1 MIWIILGSVP
11 AEGGQPID
19 VLAAYPGKYMQR
31 VFDDISYGYARAQE
45 LGKTY
50 RPVAMYWMQGEADQ
64 TKGTTKADYQAIFD
78 TMQQRVDAHASAVCG
93 EEVHVPI
100 LLISSAA
107 G

>member
-1 MIWIILGSVP
+1 IILGSVP

-78 TMQQRVDAHASAVCG
+78 TMQQRIDA
-93 EEVHVPI
+93 
-100 LLISSAA
+100 
-107 G
+107 